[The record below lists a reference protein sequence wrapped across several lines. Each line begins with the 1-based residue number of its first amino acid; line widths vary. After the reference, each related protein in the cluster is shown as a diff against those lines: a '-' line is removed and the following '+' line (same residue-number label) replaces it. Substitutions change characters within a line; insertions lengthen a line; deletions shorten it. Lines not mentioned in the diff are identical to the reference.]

1 MNAKRTILYTIMH
14 LKRILYFVIIIAA
27 FFILHNLAQ
36 SLYTVWQKKDLIL
49 EAQHTLER
57 EKKENREMKAKLA
70 QAKGQD
76 FVEEEARDKLF
87 MAKPG
92 EKILIIPTSAVEGAK
107 SSKPKPKDMRPNW
120 QKWQE
125 VFFNEGKE

>member
-1 MNAKRTILYTIMH
+1 MH
-14 LKRILYFVIIIAA
+14 LKRILFFAIVIAA

-36 SLYTVWQKKDLIL
+36 SLYTVWQKRDLIL
-49 EAQHTLER
+49 EANRSLER
-57 EKKENREMKAKLA
+57 EKKENQELKAKLI
-70 QAKGQD
+70 QAKDQS

-92 EKILIIPTSAVEGAK
+92 EKIVLIPTPVVNASL
-107 SSKPKPKDMRPNW
+107 SSKPKPQDTRPNW

-125 VFFNEGKE
+125 VFF